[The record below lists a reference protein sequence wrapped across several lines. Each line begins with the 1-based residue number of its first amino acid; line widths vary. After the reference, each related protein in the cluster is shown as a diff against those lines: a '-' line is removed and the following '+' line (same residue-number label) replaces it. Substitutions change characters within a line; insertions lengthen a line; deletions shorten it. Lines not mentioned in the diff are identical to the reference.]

1 MLIYFG
7 KQLILY
13 VDVIINNPIKRECKV
28 QNKNVEFQQAIDF
41 IHGWLY

>member
-7 KQLILY
+7 KQLISY

-28 QNKNVEFQQAIDF
+28 QKQSSEQKC
-41 IHGWLY
+41 